1 MISKSN
7 KLNYRTNLNRN
18 KFRTSVSPSYKF
30 LSNNHKKEN
39 MNYSNINLNKSYEK
53 FSSKQLNNN
62 SSSKSN
68 ISRKTVQNYIS
79 SKKKSTSIS
88 NNKHNYNYSFSINQ
102 NIINNPKKIN
112 DNKTKFISFKKSI
125 HRPQKSLHLNT
136 DLSISRNSN
145 LNYIITEDN
154 TKKEN
159 KENIKSDF
167 LAKFMSK
174 KQNKSYSKIDY
185 SKTNDL
191 PTKVNNDSNE
201 EFVIENNEE
210 SNIIYNKTKSNN
222 ELANIFN
229 ELESKL
235 TIKLSENKTNNKIKN
250 YSILQNIFEETIQVF
265 PENNQHLLKVLL
277 KGYNDL
283 LNYYIS
289 ENKNLKD
296 ENESIKYKLNILE
309 KESSQQQKSLKEKE
323 KQIEEIKK
331 KTIYKSQEEVS
342 NSTKGSSFNPSS
354 HDKEIISLNKKRN
367 SFQQEKQQHIL
378 ELNKKN
384 IKDLDALYFYDKI
397 IMNTEEKK
405 GPLKDNNGDIIPKL
419 DLDFEKRYKQEQDKI
434 KKVFATK
441 VHHNKSHS
449 NSSFIQKAALS
460 FNLK

>member
-1 MISKSN
+1 M
-7 KLNYRTNLNRN
+7 
-18 KFRTSVSPSYKF
+18 
-30 LSNNHKKEN
+30 
-39 MNYSNINLNKSYEK
+39 
-53 FSSKQLNNN
+53 
-62 SSSKSN
+62 
-68 ISRKTVQNYIS
+68 
-79 SKKKSTSIS
+79 
-88 NNKHNYNYSFSINQ
+88 
-102 NIINNPKKIN
+102 
-112 DNKTKFISFKKSI
+112 
-125 HRPQKSLHLNT
+125 
-136 DLSISRNSN
+136 
-145 LNYIITEDN
+145 NYIITEDN

-309 KESSQQQKSLKEKE
+309 KESSQQQKLLKEKE